1 MWKWVFMVGFLRGGR
16 PITDIGAWGGRGWQ
30 SGILGDF
37 WRSWPGH
44 FKSLFF
50 FLPPP
55 SIPPNHNKAA
65 SLVGINKLML
75 LQFAPHTHAGTSG
88 DAAAAHGGE
97 THGKTRGHAEGRKKK
112 RRPLHMDADSA
123 CPQFIMHKHSVV
135 LIISDA

>member
-1 MWKWVFMVGFLRGGR
+1 METSFHGGVLHGGR
-16 PITDIGAWGGRGWQ
+16 PITDARGWQ

-55 SIPPNHNKAA
+55 SILQTTTRPRP
-65 SLVGINKLML
+65 SLELTSSCLCNLRRKHKHTRPHACT
-75 LQFAPHTHAGTSG
+75 QAPAGTPRDIRAEKHA
-88 DAAAAHGGE
+88 DAQG
-97 THGKTRGHAEGRKKK
+97 GRKKSAGLFTWM
-112 RRPLHMDADSA
+112 RTA